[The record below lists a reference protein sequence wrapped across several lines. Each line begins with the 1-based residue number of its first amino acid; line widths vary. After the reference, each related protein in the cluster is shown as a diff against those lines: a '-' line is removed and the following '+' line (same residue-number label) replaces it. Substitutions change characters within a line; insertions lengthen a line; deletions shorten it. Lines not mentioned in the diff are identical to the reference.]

1 MKKTLLLVLAGV
13 LFCTTTTTHA
23 QDAVLDSLKSL
34 IDQGQDD
41 TLKVINLNQY
51 SINMLGYDPV
61 KAVEYARK
69 AEALADELGYARGKA
84 YALKHIGLGY
94 YYQAN
99 FLPVMEN
106 WSKSLETFESIS
118 DTTGIANMVNN
129 LGSVYFTQ
137 GSDSKAIEF
146 YLRSLRISEKLGD
159 TLRIATA
166 LYNIAGVYANKPQ
179 DYSKA
184 FGYLWRALHLGE
196 ALKDPSITGSCAS
209 GLGELHIYE
218 EDYDSARYYFDMS
231 LDLAYDVPHSMNKLG
246 LVYLKRGDYDSAL
259 FFQQQSFKLAKE
271 KDQKLDM
278 ALALLGLG
286 DTYNSRSNNQKA
298 LDSYRKAEEIAQETG
313 LNDELK
319 DIYAGMASSY
329 AGSGDFEN
337 AYLFHTKFAAMK
349 DTLFDIATDDK
360 IRGLQFAYEID
371 KREDQIQLLEQETEI
386 EQLKVKRQKA
396 ISAAMG
402 VGGFLTLILL
412 IGLFQ
417 RFRYVRRTNTIIER
431 ERNRSENLLLNILPE
446 ETAEE
451 LKEHG
456 SVQAKKFDS
465 ASVLFTDFKGFTRIA
480 GTLPPEELVKSVDY
494 YFRRFDGIIEK
505 HGLEKI
511 KTIGDAYMCAG
522 GLPFPN
528 ENHPKQV
535 VAAALELAKFVEDL
549 KAKEIEGV
557 ANFDIRIGIHTGP
570 VVAGVVG
577 IKKFAYD
584 IWGDTVNIAARMES
598 NSEPGRVNISEST
611 YEAVKEEY
619 ECTYRGELEAKNAG
633 MLKMYFV
640 DGKKKRVEN
649 EGF

>member
-1 MKKTLLLVLAGV
+1 MKKIYYLGLLWV
-13 LFCTTTTTHA
+13 LFGTSVTYA
-23 QDAVLDSLKSL
+23 QDPVLDSLKLL
-34 IDQGQDD
+34 IDNGADD
-41 TLKVINLNQY
+41 TLKVIHLNQY

-61 KAVEYARK
+61 KAIDFAQK
-69 AEALADELGYARGKA
+69 AQLLADKLSYGRGIA

-94 YYQAN
+94 YYQGEY
-99 FLPVMEN
+99 LSVMEYWN
-106 WSKSLETFESIS
+106 TSLKTFESIS
-118 DTTGIANMVNN
+118 DTTGIANLVNN
-129 LGSVYFTQ
+129 LGSVYYTQ

-146 YLRSLRISEKLGD
+146 YLRSLRISEKLQD

-184 FGYLWRALHLGE
+184 FEFLWRALPLGKT
-196 ALKDPSITGSCAS
+196 LNDPSITGSCAS
-209 GLGELHIYE
+209 GLGELHIYQ

-231 LDLAYDVPHSMNKLG
+231 LALAYDVPHSLNKLG
-246 LVYLKRGDYDSAL
+246 LVYLKMQNYDSAL
-259 FFQQQSFKLAKE
+259 YFQNKSLQLGEE

-278 ALALLGLG
+278 ALALLGIG
-286 DTYNSRSNNQKA
+286 DTYNRLNSNEKA
-298 LDSYRKAEEIAQETG
+298 LESYRQAEEIAKKSG

-319 DIYAGMASSY
+319 DIYKGMASSY
-329 AGSGDFEN
+329 AGTGNFER
-337 AYLFHTKFAAMK
+337 AYYFHNLFSELK

-360 IRGLQFAYEID
+360 IRGLQFTYEID
-371 KREDQIQLLEQETEI
+371 IREDQIQLLEKETEI
-386 EQLKVKRQKA
+386 EQLKVKRQKV
-396 ISAAMG
+396 ISAAIG
-402 VGGFLTLILL
+402 LGGFLILILL

-417 RFRYVRRTNTIIER
+417 RFRFVRRTNNIIER

-451 LKEHG
+451 LKENG
-456 SVQAKKFDS
+456 SVKAKRFDS
-465 ASVLFTDFKGFTRIA
+465 ATVLFTDFKGFTKYA
-480 GTLPPEELVKSVDY
+480 ENLPPEELVKSVDY

-528 ENHPKQV
+528 PDHPKMV
-535 VAAALELAKFVEDL
+535 VAAALELAKFVEDV
-549 KAKEIEGV
+549 KSKNIEGI

-598 NSEPGRVNISEST
+598 NSVPGRVNISEST
-611 YEAVKEEY
+611 YQAVNTDY
-619 ECTYRGELEAKNAG
+619 ECTLRGELEAKNRG

-640 DGKKKRVEN
+640 EGKHKRIDDDD
-649 EGF
+649 F